1 MRQPRT
7 EGHRL
12 KGRED
17 GVAAEQG
24 EEPGQAGGRQHE
36 RLVLVLH
43 LNSQRDQVA
52 SGPAHDLAQQVR
64 VRREPGQ
71 VVEPGVDRVVR
82 LRAEDVAEAGMA
94 RLELARSELQ
104 WYVQLAGPGATRGQV
119 DRPRQAVVVD
129 PRRRGRGLERRLGGE
144 ALVGV
149 AERETGPVGGRSP
162 HDLLRSIT
170 DPVLHLEQVGEVV
183 VDRKAELDPDWLA
196 EVALE
201 LEPLVEPVTHEAQ
214 PAQADAVRLEALE
227 PWVGQD
233 ELGRVVV
240 DDPGA
245 QDQERRA
252 VDRQR
257 PAAQEPRIGVDKS
270 ADRAPWNVADR
281 VGVHERPT
289 FEHGDR
295 IGSELGRQRP
305 LRSRDAPVDAH
316 ARHRVGRRRS
326 LVDDHGFLA
335 HDRALL
341 DLGARGVRFLGG
353 PSGSSTMDRV

>member
-1 MRQPRT
+1 MRLEPELGQLAHPQLVQDLARLHVPEVVALGGLEVGEGQERALRQPRT

-43 LNSQRDQVA
+43 LDSQRDQVA

-64 VRREPGQ
+64 VRLEPGQ

-183 VDRKAELDPDWLA
+183 VDRKVELDPNWLA

-201 LEPLVEPVTHEAQ
+201 LEPLVEPVTRRSA
-214 PAQADAVRLEALE
+214 AGA
-227 PWVGQD
+227 
-233 ELGRVVV
+233 GRRCS
-240 DDPGA
+240 PRGP
-245 QDQERRA
+245 RA
-252 VDRQR
+252 VGWSGRTR
-257 PAAQEPRIGVDKS
+257 PS
-270 ADRAPWNVADR
+270 
-281 VGVHERPT
+281 
-289 FEHGDR
+289 
-295 IGSELGRQRP
+295 S
-305 LRSRDAPVDAH
+305 SR
-316 ARHRVGRRRS
+316 
-326 LVDDHGFLA
+326 
-335 HDRALL
+335 
-341 DLGARGVRFLGG
+341 
-353 PSGSSTMDRV
+353 